1 MTDRIS
7 AIASSLSLGERT
19 LQRHIFLCAD
29 ATTPKCAPTDEGVA
43 TWRYLKTRLKEL
55 GITTP
60 PARWHGDLTASPTP
74 VLAGAGSVLRTKADC
89 LRICERGPIAVV
101 YPEGVWYHSVTPEV
115 MERIIQEHLIGGEPV
130 SEYTFVTDNLGG
142 CS

>member
-7 AIASSLSLGERT
+7 AIASSLSLGEGT

-29 ATTPKCAPTDEGVA
+29 ATTPKCAPAYEGAA
-43 TWRYLKTRLKEL
+43 TWKYLKTRLKEL
-55 GITTP
+55 DLNTP
-60 PARWHGDLTASPTP
+60 PTRWHGDLAAEPTP
-74 VLAGAGSVLRTKADC
+74 VSPGAGSILRTKADC

-115 MERIIQEHLIGGEPV
+115 MERIIQEHVIGGQPV
-130 SEYTFVTDNLGG
+130 SEYTFVTDDLGG